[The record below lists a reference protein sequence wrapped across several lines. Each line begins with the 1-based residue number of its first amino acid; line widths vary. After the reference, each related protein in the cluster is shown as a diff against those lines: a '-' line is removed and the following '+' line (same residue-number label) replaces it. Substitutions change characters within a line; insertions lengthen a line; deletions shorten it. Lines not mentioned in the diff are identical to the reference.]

1 MQHSMLRTALILGL
15 LSAVGPFSID
25 MYLPAL
31 PLIEVELNTT
41 VAGAQTTLT
50 AFFIA
55 FGLSQLVYGPWADQ
69 AGRRI
74 YDRGGRCCWHRHR
87 YGVNSGHSAHRQ

>member
-69 AGRRI
+69 AGRRVPLFFGI
-74 YDRGGRCCWHRHR
+74 ENFWSPRSHVRWP
-87 YGVNSGHSAHRQ
+87 RQSVG